1 MLERPQACGTG
12 SLLKSLVIRMVM
24 VSGML
29 VKVIRIGTMMDSGM
43 GLSWLGSL
51 STEMAAIGLS
61 LKCMR
66 TMSHFLTGTVS
77 DFSMRTYQESV
88 LDRFPI
94 MIIVLCRYM
103 RTLIITCQMVR
114 DMRGKRVVHLVGT
127 MIFMLT
133 QELSQTR

>member
-1 MLERPQACGTG
+1 MVGMLARPQECGTG
-12 SLLKSLVIRMVM
+12 SPLKSLVIRMAM
-24 VSGML
+24 VSGTL

-66 TMSHFLTGTVS
+66 TMSHSLTGTVS
-77 DFSMRTYQESV
+77 DFSMRTYQELV
-88 LDRFPI
+88 RFRYPI
-94 MIIVLCRYM
+94 MITVPCHYM
-103 RTLIITCQMVR
+103 RTLIITCQMAQ
-114 DMRGKRVVHLVGT
+114 DMHGKRVVHLVGT

-133 QELSQTR
+133 QEL